1 MTFLSGRERPGS
13 GLHTVIA
20 GEQGGEVIHATPKN
34 HRAVLASVLE
44 VKLAEQPSQGTQGA
58 AVVGS
63 GQGTNAGPR
72 RTTGGLTR
80 RFAAGSEEADEA
92 ALVVGTATQVPGH
105 APPAAGHGWEHAVK
119 TGESRPEVSPKRVK

>member
-63 GQGTNAGPR
+63 GQGDER
-72 RTTGGLTR
+72 RSSEDHGRSHATLRG
-80 RFAAGSEEADEA
+80 RFGR
-92 ALVVGTATQVPGH
+92 G
-105 APPAAGHGWEHAVK
+105 
-119 TGESRPEVSPKRVK
+119 